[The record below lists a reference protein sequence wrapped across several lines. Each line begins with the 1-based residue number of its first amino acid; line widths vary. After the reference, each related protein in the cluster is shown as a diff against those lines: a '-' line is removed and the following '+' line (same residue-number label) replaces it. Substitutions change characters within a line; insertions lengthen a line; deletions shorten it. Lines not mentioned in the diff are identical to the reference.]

1 MFAEIVGQA
10 RPVAILRQAVR
21 SERLAHAYLFL
32 GPEQVGKTA
41 TALALARVLNCLAPP
56 PGDAP
61 EACGQCL
68 SCHKIASGNH
78 PDVRVIAPR
87 SGKRSATSTVA
98 GRALIGIERLRE
110 EEKLYT
116 EVYLKPIEGRYKVY
130 IFAEAECLTADAA
143 NSLLK
148 MIEEPP
154 PQVVWVLTTSNPAAI
169 LPTIRSRC
177 QVVSFGLVPREVIG
191 VWLQARPGAAGPP
204 ETAELAATLAAGR
217 PGRALRLVS
226 DPRIM
231 VCRARLYELAERLP
245 TLPPVG
251 ALYAAEQLQTLVQE
265 SKANA
270 EGADAAG
277 PEVTLDDLLE
287 WLSLWYRDVLV
298 WQETGTPASLVNRD
312 RQTQLASQVGR
323 WSTAALTRKIHAV
336 QRTRRQLRRNANAPL
351 ALEVMMGQLI
361 A

>member
-1 MFAEIVGQA
+1 
-10 RPVAILRQAVR
+10 
-21 SERLAHAYLFL
+21 
-32 GPEQVGKTA
+32 
-41 TALALARVLNCLAPP
+41 
-56 PGDAP
+56 
-61 EACGQCL
+61 
-68 SCHKIASGNH
+68 
-78 PDVRVIAPR
+78 
-87 SGKRSATSTVA
+87 VA

-130 IFAEAECLTADAA
+130 IFAEAECLTVDAA

-191 VWLQARPGAAGPP
+191 AWVRARPEAVGPP
-204 ETAELAATLAAGR
+204 ETAELASTLAAGR

-231 VCRARLYELAERLP
+231 ACRARLYELAERLP

-265 SKANA
+265 SKANS

-298 WQETGTPASLVNRD
+298 WQETETPAALVNRD
-312 RQTQLASQVGR
+312 RQAQLASQVGR
-323 WSTAALTRKIHAV
+323 WPAPALTRKIHAV

-351 ALEVMMGQLI
+351 ALEVMMGQLM